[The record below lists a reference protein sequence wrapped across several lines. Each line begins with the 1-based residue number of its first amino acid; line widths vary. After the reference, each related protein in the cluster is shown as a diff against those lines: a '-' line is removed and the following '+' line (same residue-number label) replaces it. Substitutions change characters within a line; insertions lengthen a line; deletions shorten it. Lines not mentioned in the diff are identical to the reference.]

1 MRLKT
6 VLNRC
11 LRFKGFVYGKSEFS
25 GKAIMV
31 TIESRKGCQPIC
43 AACGTPGP
51 VYDHE
56 RNLRVFEHIPL
67 WGFHTHFVYRM
78 RRVSCSTC
86 NRVVVEQVP
95 WATGKQHTTDVY
107 RCFLANWAKVL
118 SWKEVSRRFRTCWQT
133 VFRSVQSV
141 VAYGLEHRTLDDVQ
155 AIGIDELAW
164 KKGHGYVTAVYQIDR
179 EHQRLL
185 WVGENRTEQTLRQ
198 FFASMEALSPG
209 FCKRIRVACSDMWRP
224 YLKVISMR
232 IGQAVHVLD
241 RFHIMQH
248 FGKALDK
255 VRAEEASRLRSKGQQ
270 PLLKKTRWCL
280 LKRPEN
286 LSGTQQARLGDL
298 LRLNLRTTRAYLL
311 KEQFQ
316 LFWEYTSPF
325 WAGRFLDAWCQRT
338 MRSRLKPMKRIAL
351 MLRSHREEILNWFR
365 LKKAFSSAIVEASNN
380 KFKLTIRKSFGF
392 RSFDVLQVAVLH
404 QLGKLPEPQFA
415 HEFW

>member
-1 MRLKT
+1 MQLKT

-11 LRFKGFVYGKSEFS
+11 LRFKGFVYGRAEFS
-25 GKAIMV
+25 GKTIMV
-31 TIESRKGCQPIC
+31 TIEPRQGSKPVC
-43 AACGTPGP
+43 AGCGTPGP

-56 RNLRVFEHIPL
+56 PNHRVFEHIPI
-67 WGFHTHFVYRM
+67 WGFRTCFVYRM
-78 RRVSCSTC
+78 RRVSCTTC
-86 NRVVVEQVP
+86 CRVIVERVP

-107 RCFLANWAKVL
+107 RSFLANWAKVL
-118 SWKEVSRRFRTCWQT
+118 SWTETARRFRTCWQT

-141 VAYGLEHRTLDDVQ
+141 VEYGLKHRELGDVH

-164 KKGHGYVTAVYQIDR
+164 QKGHAYVTAVYQIDR

-185 WVGENRTEQTLRQ
+185 WIGENRTEQTLRQ
-198 FFASMEALSPG
+198 FFTAMEVRSPG
-209 FCKRIRVACSDMWRP
+209 FCQRIRVVCSDMWRA
-224 YLKVISMR
+224 YVKVISMC
-232 IGQAVHVLD
+232 IGHAVHVLD

-255 VRAEEASRLRSKGQQ
+255 IRAEEARRLRSKGQH

-286 LSGTQQARLGDL
+286 LSDPQRARLGDL

-316 LFWEYTSPF
+316 LFWQYHSPF
-325 WAGRFLDAWCQRT
+325 WAGRFLDIWCQRT
-338 MRSRLKPMKRIAL
+338 MRSRLRPMKQIAL
-351 MLRSHREEILNWFR
+351 MLRTHREEILNWFR

-380 KFKLTIRKSFGF
+380 KFKLTIRKAFGF
-392 RSFDVLQVAVLH
+392 RSFDVLQVAVMH
-404 QLGKLPEPQFA
+404 QLGKLPEPAYA

>member
-11 LRFKGFVYGKSEFS
+11 LRFKGFVYGKAEFS

-31 TIESRKGCQPIC
+31 AMEARKGCKPVC
-43 AACGTPGP
+43 ADCGTPGP

-56 RNLRVFEHIPL
+56 RNHRVFEHIPI
-67 WGFHTHFVYRM
+67 WGFHTCFVYRM
-78 RRVSCSTC
+78 RRVNCATC
-86 NRVVVEQVP
+86 RRVVVERVP

-118 SWKEVSRRFRTCWQT
+118 SWQEVARRFRTCWQT

-141 VAYGLEHRTLDDVQ
+141 VEYGLERRDLGNVR

-164 KKGHGYVTAVYQIDR
+164 KKGHEYVTAVYQIDR
-179 EHQRLL
+179 DCQRLL
-185 WVGENRTEQTLRQ
+185 WIGKNRTEQTLRQ
-198 FFASMEALSPG
+198 FFAAMEAKSSG
-209 FCKRIRVACSDMWRP
+209 FCSRIQVVCSDMWRA

-248 FGKALDK
+248 FGKALDT
-255 VRAEEASRLRSKGQQ
+255 VRADEARRLRGKGEH
-270 PLLKKTRWCL
+270 PLIKNTRWCL

-286 LSGTQQARLGDL
+286 LSIMQQARLGDL

-325 WAGRFLDAWCQRT
+325 WAGRFLDAWCQHT
-338 MRSRLKPMKRIAL
+338 MRSRIKPMKRIAL
-351 MLRSHREEILNWFR
+351 MLRAHREEILNWFR

-380 KFKLTIRKSFGF
+380 KFKLTIRKAFGF
-392 RSFDVLQVAVLH
+392 RSFDVMEVAVLH
-404 QLGKLPEPQFA
+404 QLGKLPEPLFA